1 MAAVCIRSVI
11 RKQSSFIPPRN
22 RGGIFYALSALSGS
36 PRYAGKAR
44 FVRFSGIACK
54 KTIRRKVLVVD
65 DELVNRRLLGF
76 IAGRDYEM
84 IYAENGQE
92 ALDLIREHERIQAAM
107 EALRKLED

>member
-1 MAAVCIRSVI
+1 M
-11 RKQSSFIPPRN
+11 
-22 RGGIFYALSALSGS
+22 
-36 PRYAGKAR
+36 
-44 FVRFSGIACK
+44 
-54 KTIRRKVLVVD
+54 VD